1 MRGPCQI
8 LKESWLEDQILP
20 LKMGSDSCQ
29 YLADLKADLESAQ
42 SYAQCHPEKAHNAYV
57 ERYNR
62 RSCDK
67 SFQVGESVL
76 ILAPDSTISKVFS
89 RWQGPA
95 QVVEVLS
102 PYSYL
107 VELDGKQY
115 RLHANKLRKF
125 HYRVEAVLVPWP
137 CENLQANTCAVI
149 YERDSEFGEVSVIEP
164 KVKGN
169 LPSN

>member
-1 MRGPCQI
+1 MKLRIALLALRETCNATTGVSPWFLAFGRNMRAPCQI

-42 SYAQCHPEKAHNAYV
+42 SYAQCHSEKARSAYV

-76 ILAPDSTISKVFS
+76 ILSPDSTISKVSRTSSRSAIALFVS
-89 RWQGPA
+89 SRTRWQ
-95 QVVEVLS
+95 
-102 PYSYL
+102 
-107 VELDGKQY
+107 
-115 RLHANKLRKF
+115 
-125 HYRVEAVLVPWP
+125 AVPTA
-137 CENLQANTCAVI
+137 CDQT
-149 YERDSEFGEVSVIEP
+149 P
-164 KVKGN
+164 KIS
-169 LPSN
+169 L